1 MATRTFPTLHVAS
14 TITGIGLT
22 EGMNYSDMQEIAAHL
37 FGAPIWTHELVHEPT
52 KDAYVE
58 EGYRQFPDM
67 PSQAEA
73 EADFKAAAAKAIAAY
88 GDTVDVAEGT
98 HGRRESPVDTLSRM
112 VPPEKIVVIE
122 TKGRE

>member
-1 MATRTFPTLHVAS
+1 MGSKTFPTLRVAS

-22 EGMNYSDMQEIAAHL
+22 DGMTYSDMQEIASHL
-37 FGAPIWTHELVHEPT
+37 FGAPIWTHELIHEPT
-52 KDAYVE
+52 RDAYVE

-73 EADFKAAAAKAIAAY
+73 EADFKAAAAKALAAY
-88 GDTVDVAEGT
+88 GETVEVEEGT

-112 VPPEKIVVIE
+112 VPPEKIVVV
-122 TKGRE
+122 KP

>member
-1 MATRTFPTLHVAS
+1 MGMKTFPTLRVAS
-14 TITGIGLT
+14 TITGIALT
-22 EGMNYSDMQEIAAHL
+22 HDMTYSDMQEIASHL

-67 PSQAEA
+67 PTAE
-73 EADFKAAAAKAIAAY
+73 EASANYETAAIKALAAY
-88 GDTVDVAEGT
+88 GDTVEVAEGT

-122 TKGRE
+122 TKGRA